1 MQIPLKIRRKTLENS
16 KIFKLFFFSS
26 YKCLPQTRP
35 EEKEQ
40 NDSLSPGP
48 RRRHRRPPLHCRHI
62 PETLAEKIMKHEP

>member
-1 MQIPLKIRRKTLENS
+1 MLTLKHANTFENKKKTLENS

-40 NDSLSPGP
+40 NDSLSPP
-48 RRRHRRPPLHCRHI
+48 PPPLHCRHI